1 MAKRKEIEEQLNYFL
16 NMCPKPFSWEKKKRK
31 RAFFDGKLRGPF
43 LARVALK
50 SYWKKKYMQINLLDV
65 DIQKGELGSSFS
77 NSLLQLS
84 SYFRYWFQNLLYQ
97 MSSRLTTNFLYP
109 NHRHLF

>member
-1 MAKRKEIEEQLNYFL
+1 MTKRKEIEEQLNYFL

-50 SYWKKKYMQINLLDV
+50 SYWKKKIHANQFV
-65 DIQKGELGSSFS
+65 
-77 NSLLQLS
+77 
-84 SYFRYWFQNLLYQ
+84 RC
-97 MSSRLTTNFLYP
+97 
-109 NHRHLF
+109 RHSKR

>member
-1 MAKRKEIEEQLNYFL
+1 MG
-16 NMCPKPFSWEKKKRK
+16 KKKK
-31 RAFFDGKLRGPF
+31 KKGFFDGKLRGPF

-65 DIQKGELGSSFS
+65 DIQKGELGSLFS